1 MTSREFNI
9 KNCNRRG
16 LTLVELL
23 VVVGVVS
30 VLAAIV
36 LPSIKNVL
44 TDRKSSQ
51 TAIVVRNFL
60 EAARARAIGK
70 NRTVAVVLERLSSRT
85 QIVGG
90 VPVSETATTAIL
102 TPDTNFIPYNACIRM
117 SLAEEP
123 LPVTEA
129 MMPTTVTIRAR
140 RPGDGLTPPI
150 PNPGAYAGMDRL
162 LDADQLAGMVEMRI
176 FEVIPSAT
184 NIDIASLLGDS
195 LINGSQISFG
205 NSKRRFTVVSP
216 RSPSVHTAHF
226 GSAGDNRIWFSV
238 MNEEGLEGLG
248 ERALEPA
255 ESLAPG
261 QTSTQFKIYS
271 RPKPIYSEVVQ
282 LPRGM
287 CIDLSLSGF
296 ANDTLRN
303 TTAANPNREPVY
315 DSAQAP
321 IANPL
326 SDYRVRFASDWISNT
341 PTPLLPAQLRPVYIA
356 FGPDGNLAHVWANE
370 RQVPGDPSYVG
381 NLVRIDAVQDIFL
394 HIGRI
399 DRVVLPIDPDPAVLG
414 RNKFAFD
421 SLNASGI
428 PQNLSDLNSYVV
440 RISPKS
446 GSISA
451 SPIVSIDTQIG
462 ILGLNPSTLKF
473 GDLVELSRRG
483 TYSTNVT
490 AQ

>member
-1 MTSREFNI
+1 MTSRKFNI
-9 KNCNRRG
+9 RNCSRRG

-90 VPVSETATTAIL
+90 VPVSETATTTIT

-140 RPGDGLTPPI
+140 APGDGLNPPI

-162 LDADQLAGMVEMRI
+162 LDADQLAGIDEVRI

-216 RSPSVHTAHF
+216 RSPSVHTTHF
-226 GSAGDNRIWFSV
+226 GSAGDT
-238 MNEEGLEGLG
+238 
-248 ERALEPA
+248 
-255 ESLAPG
+255 PG
-261 QTSTQFKIYS
+261 
-271 RPKPIYSEVVQ
+271 RH
-282 LPRGM
+282 
-287 CIDLSLSGF
+287 C
-296 ANDTLRN
+296 
-303 TTAANPNREPVY
+303 
-315 DSAQAP
+315 
-321 IANPL
+321 
-326 SDYRVRFASDWISNT
+326 
-341 PTPLLPAQLRPVYIA
+341 
-356 FGPDGNLAHVWANE
+356 
-370 RQVPGDPSYVG
+370 
-381 NLVRIDAVQDIFL
+381 
-394 HIGRI
+394 
-399 DRVVLPIDPDPAVLG
+399 
-414 RNKFAFD
+414 
-421 SLNASGI
+421 
-428 PQNLSDLNSYVV
+428 
-440 RISPKS
+440 
-446 GSISA
+446 
-451 SPIVSIDTQIG
+451 
-462 ILGLNPSTLKF
+462 
-473 GDLVELSRRG
+473 
-483 TYSTNVT
+483 
-490 AQ
+490 